1 VGNRWDCSQGPP
13 GLFSLF
19 PPTRQEIAMPAVRR
33 VTAFLVLCLFA
44 SVSIAADLPRGDPES
59 VGLSSERLGRIKE
72 VFDAKV
78 KAGDFPGYVALVA
91 RKGKVVYHEAY
102 GVQNLATKTPMA
114 KDSIF
119 RVYSMT
125 KPIVSVAAMI
135 LVEEGKMKLSDPVS
149 MYLPELKDLQVVE
162 EAADVKDPALM
173 KTHAAKNPIRVLDL
187 LIHTSGFSYAFFKNF
202 PGGGALEQMYID
214 NKVGEFDVTNE
225 EFVKL
230 IAKMPL
236 RYEPGTTWWYSHST
250 DVLGRLIEVVSGMTL
265 GEFVEKRIA
274 QPLKMEDTAFAVA
287 QDKVARFA
295 EPFDGDKEGLI
306 LQYTDPTKPV
316 KWEAGGHGLTAT
328 VMDYARFA
336 HMLLNKGSLEGQR
349 VLGKKTVELMTMD
362 HVGSVFERGPAYLPG
377 QGHGFGL
384 LGAVRTEGPRAPAGL
399 NPMDGSVG
407 EFYWAGYAG
416 TFFWVDPKEELVA
429 VYMMQSVR
437 QLVPAATSFKT
448 MVEQAIVE

>member
-1 VGNRWDCSQGPP
+1 MTRSAKT
-13 GLFSLF
+13 LFVLVCL
-19 PPTRQEIAMPAVRR
+19 AV
-33 VTAFLVLCLFA
+33 A
-44 SVSIAADLPRGDPES
+44 SVAVAVDLPKADPES
-59 VGLSSERLGRIKE
+59 VGISSERLSNIKK

-125 KPIVSVAAMI
+125 KPIVSVAAMV

-149 MYLPELKDLQVVE
+149 MYLPELKDLQVIE
-162 EAADVKDPALM
+162 NLDAKEPAEVKTRPA
-173 KTHAAKNPIRVLDL
+173 KSPIRVLDL
-187 LIHTSGFSYAFFKNF
+187 LLHTSGFSYAFFKTF

-225 EFVKL
+225 EFVTL
-230 IAKMPL
+230 ISKQPL
-236 RYEPGTTWWYSHST
+236 RYDPGTTWWYSHST
-250 DVLGRLIEVVSGMTL
+250 DVLGRLIEVVSGKTL
-265 GEFVEKRIA
+265 GQFIEERVAK
-274 QPLKMEDTAFAVA
+274 PLGMEDTAFSVA
-287 QDKVARFA
+287 PDKVKRFA

-336 HMLLNKGSLEGQR
+336 TMLLNNGALDGQR

-362 HVGSVFERGPAYLPG
+362 HVGTVFDRGPAYLPG
-377 QGHGFGL
+377 QSHGFGL

-407 EFYWAGYAG
+407 EYYWAGYAG

-437 QLVPAATSFKT
+437 QLVPASTSFKT
-448 MVEQAIVE
+448 LVEQAIIE